1 MGEQND
7 IPSKADGA
15 PRRARRNTGAMTLR
29 QVAQLAEVAPV
40 TVSRVLN
47 TPLVVSPEVRE
58 RVLAVIR
65 DTGYVPNRLAGG
77 LASAR
82 SNLIAAIVPTIS
94 MSVFLQTVQSLTD
107 SLFHADYQ
115 LMLGQ
120 TGYSAEREDALL
132 EAIIGRR
139 PDGIVLTGVD
149 HSPQSRQR
157 LLGAGIAVVETWDLT
172 SDPIDMLVGFS
183 HRDIGS
189 AVARYLGG
197 RGRHRL
203 GLVTADDERAR
214 RRADAFAAQALE
226 LGLGAVQR
234 VSVGGSRTLS
244 SGRAALAQLLAQPQP
259 PDAVFCSSDLLALGV
274 TTEAQARGLRVPDDL
289 AVVGFGDFDFVADLE
304 PALTS
309 VRINGAAIGEQ
320 AARFL
325 VARAEGQRVEHKVVD
340 VGFSIVERASA

>member
-1 MGEQND
+1 MDVND
-7 IPSKADGA
+7 GISSSGKGA
-15 PRRARRNTGAMTLR
+15 RRRVRRNTGAMTLR

-47 TPLVVSPEVRE
+47 TPKAVSPEVRE

-65 DTGYVPNRLAGG
+65 ETGYVPNRLAGG
-77 LASAR
+77 LASTR
-82 SNLIAAIVPTIS
+82 SSLIAAIVPTIS

-107 SLFHADYQ
+107 TLFDAGYQ

-120 TGYSAEREDALL
+120 TGYCAEREDALL
-132 EAIIGRR
+132 ETIIGRR

-149 HSPQSRQR
+149 HSAQSRQR
-157 LLGAGIAVVETWDLT
+157 LIGAGIPVVETWDLT
-172 SDPIDMLVGFS
+172 PDPIDMLVGFS
-183 HRDIGS
+183 HRDIGA

-197 RGRHRL
+197 RGRRQL
-203 GLVTADDERAR
+203 ALVTADDERAR
-214 RRADAFAAQALE
+214 RRAGAFEAAALAQ
-226 LGLGAVQR
+226 GLPEVHR

-244 SGRAALAQLLAQPQP
+244 SGRAALARLLDQGIR

-274 TTEAQARGLRVPDDL
+274 VTEAQARGLRVPGDL
-289 AVVGFGDFDFVADLE
+289 GVVGFGDFDFVADLE

-325 VARAEGQRVEHKVVD
+325 VARAEGQAVAQPIVD
-340 VGFSIVERASA
+340 VGFSIVERVSA

>member
-1 MGEQND
+1 MSVND
-7 IPSKADGA
+7 ESAAGGKGTQ
-15 PRRARRNTGAMTLR
+15 RRHRRNTGAMTLR
-29 QVAQLAEVAPV
+29 QVAQLADVAPV

-47 TPLVVSPEVRE
+47 TPDVVSPEVRE

-65 DTGYVPNRLAGG
+65 ETGYVPNRLAGG
-77 LASAR
+77 LASTR
-82 SNLIAAIVPTIS
+82 SNLIAAIVPTIT

-107 SLFHADYQ
+107 TLFDADYQ

-120 TGYSAEREDALL
+120 TGYSPEREDALL

-149 HSPQSRQR
+149 HSAQSRQR
-157 LLGAGIAVVETWDLT
+157 LLGAGIPVVETWDLT
-172 SDPIDMLVGFS
+172 DHPIDMLVGFS

-189 AVARYLGG
+189 SVARYLAG
-197 RGRHRL
+197 RGRQQL
-203 GLVTADDERAR
+203 ALVTADDERAR
-214 RRADAFAAQALE
+214 RRASAFEATALE
-226 LGLGAVQR
+226 LGLPPVQR
-234 VSVGGSRTLS
+234 ISVGGSRTLS
-244 SGRAALAQLLAQPQP
+244 SGRTALARLAESGSR

-274 TTEAQARGLRVPDDL
+274 MTEAQSRELRVGQDL
-289 AVVGFGDFDFVADLE
+289 GVVGFGDFDFVADLE

-325 VARAEGQRVEHKVVD
+325 VARAEGHAVAQPVVD